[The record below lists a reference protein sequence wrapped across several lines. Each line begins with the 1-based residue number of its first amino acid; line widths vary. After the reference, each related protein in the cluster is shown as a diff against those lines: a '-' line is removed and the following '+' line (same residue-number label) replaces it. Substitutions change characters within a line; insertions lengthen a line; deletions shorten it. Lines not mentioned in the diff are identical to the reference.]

1 MKFKYKYK
9 TYILIS
15 FILVYVL
22 GAVCF
27 VWNLYRL
34 IAAANSPIEL
44 SVYNYITY
52 SLCLVLPVVFDVF
65 VTAALINSCYEIKDG
80 FLRVRFGLLS
90 DKYRISDIDSL
101 IKNVSLNKLTV
112 IFKDESPMK
121 VIIDES
127 KFDDFSTEI
136 LKINKTISYSQ
147 VSENSDRN
155 KR

>member
-1 MKFKYKYK
+1 M
-9 TYILIS
+9 
-15 FILVYVL
+15 
-22 GAVCF
+22 
-27 VWNLYRL
+27 
-34 IAAANSPIEL
+34 
-44 SVYNYITY
+44 
-52 SLCLVLPVVFDVF
+52 
-65 VTAALINSCYEIKDG
+65 
-80 FLRVRFGLLS
+80 RFGLRS

-147 VSENSDRN
+147 VSEDSDRN

>member
-1 MKFKYKYK
+1 M
-9 TYILIS
+9 
-15 FILVYVL
+15 
-22 GAVCF
+22 
-27 VWNLYRL
+27 
-34 IAAANSPIEL
+34 
-44 SVYNYITY
+44 
-52 SLCLVLPVVFDVF
+52 
-65 VTAALINSCYEIKDG
+65 
-80 FLRVRFGLLS
+80 RVRFGLLS

-147 VSENSDRN
+147 VSEDSDRN

>member
-34 IAAANSPIEL
+34 IAAATSPIEL
-44 SVYNYITY
+44 SPYNYITY

-65 VTAALINSCYEIKDG
+65 VTAALINSCYEIKNG
-80 FLRVRFGLLS
+80 FLWVRFGLLA
-90 DKYRISDIDSL
+90 DKYKIADIDSL
-101 IKNVSLNKLTV
+101 IKKLTI

-147 VSENSDRN
+147 VSEDKKQS
-155 KR
+155 